1 MRGNDTVRGSLF
13 GSVDLETRIGA
24 DQPLRVI
31 RGIVDAQPAAT
42 KSLRPKDGSG
52 PRPGPRR
59 APCRSAS
66 D

>member
-24 DQPLRVI
+24 DHPLWVI
-31 RGIVDAQPAAT
+31 RGIVDVPQAAT